1 MKIFLT
7 EFKYEGKTFEGPT
20 ILASSFE
27 EAEKQA
33 DNYDVIVVGI
43 LDTVVTVSLSCYNV
57 IHNKGR
63 QGVIQAAYKVH
74 INMNTYLICTA
85 LLSTVP

>member
-7 EFKYEGKTFEGPT
+7 EFQYDGKTFEGPT

-33 DNYDVIVVGI
+33 KNYDVTVVGI
-43 LDTVVTVSLSCYNV
+43 LDTVVITGEEDRWNRVL
-57 IHNKGR
+57 H
-63 QGVIQAAYKVH
+63 
-74 INMNTYLICTA
+74 
-85 LLSTVP
+85 

>member
-43 LDTVVTVSLSCYNV
+43 LDTVVISGEEHKWNRVL
-57 IHNKGR
+57 H
-63 QGVIQAAYKVH
+63 
-74 INMNTYLICTA
+74 
-85 LLSTVP
+85 

>member
-7 EFKYEGKTFEGPT
+7 EFEYDGKTFEGPT

-33 DNYDVIVVGI
+33 KNYDVTVVGL
-43 LDTVVTVSLSCYNV
+43 LDTVVITGEEDKWNRVL
-57 IHNKGR
+57 H
-63 QGVIQAAYKVH
+63 
-74 INMNTYLICTA
+74 
-85 LLSTVP
+85 

>member
-7 EFKYEGKTFEGPT
+7 EFQYDGKTFEGPT

-33 DNYDVIVVGI
+33 KNYDVTVVGL
-43 LDTVVTVSLSCYNV
+43 LDTVVITGEEDKWNRVL
-57 IHNKGR
+57 H
-63 QGVIQAAYKVH
+63 
-74 INMNTYLICTA
+74 
-85 LLSTVP
+85 